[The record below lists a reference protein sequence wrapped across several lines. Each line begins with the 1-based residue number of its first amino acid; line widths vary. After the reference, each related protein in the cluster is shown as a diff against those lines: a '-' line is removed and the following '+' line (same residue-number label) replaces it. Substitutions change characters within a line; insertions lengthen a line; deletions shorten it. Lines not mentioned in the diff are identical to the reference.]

1 MKVCALQFDIVW
13 ENKRPNHDKVR
24 WMLDHARPEKGSLV
38 VLPEM
43 FATGFSMNVAA
54 IHDSD
59 TLETHEFM
67 SHLAADYRVYLNGGV
82 VVRDISGRGRNDSVL
97 FDPRGNEIARYSKI
111 QPFSIAGETN
121 HYVAGNDVVVTD
133 CGEFKLEPFICYDLR
148 FPELFRSA
156 AARGANLFTVIAN
169 WPVARVDHW
178 ITLLRARAI
187 ENQAFVVGVNRCGND
202 PELKYPG
209 RSMIIDPRGVVLE
222 DAADL
227 ENYIFSTLDLDQ
239 LLEYRN
245 NFPILSDIRPDF
257 VPRH

>member
-13 ENKRPNHDKVR
+13 ENKRSNHDKVR
-24 WMLDHARPEKGSLV
+24 AMLDLAGPEEGSLV

-54 IHDSD
+54 IDDSD
-59 TLETHEFM
+59 TCETQEFM
-67 SHLAADYRVYLNGGV
+67 SHLAADYRVFINGGV

-111 QPFSIAGETN
+111 QPFSIAGEKD

-133 CGEFKLEPFICYDLR
+133 CGEFRLAPFICYDLR

-187 ENQAFVVGVNRCGND
+187 ENQAFVVGVNRCGDD
-202 PELKYPG
+202 PELHYPG

-222 DAADL
+222 DAGDL
-227 ENYIFSTLDLDQ
+227 ENHILSTLDLAL